1 MPRFVKNSRILWSG
15 QSCIWKSK
23 HHISPF
29 HLSEPPTNM
38 VRHDDEKKNPDWEF
52 QPHRLVLQG
61 NVVAMVSNYLGKL
74 RNQKGLRQF

>member
-1 MPRFVKNSRILWSG
+1 
-15 QSCIWKSK
+15 
-23 HHISPF
+23 
-29 HLSEPPTNM
+29 M

-74 RNQKGLRQF
+74 RNQKGVRQF